1 MKKEYNDEYNKIIGN
16 IINNEEFLKTK
27 EDLHHGTNKYDHLIR
42 VSKCSFV
49 IGKFLHANTE
59 SLTRAAILHDF
70 FYGSRTEKEE
80 NSYLNHPKTAAKN
93 AKKVFNITEF
103 EEETIK
109 THMFHHVIIKKLL
122 PFINIKEK
130 ADFKGNKPKSKE
142 GWILCISDLLVS
154 IHEAGRFELSYV
166 ANLSFLIILNILFI
180 AIKN

>member
-1 MKKEYNDEYNKIIGN
+1 MKKEYNDEYNKIIKD
-16 IINNEEFLKTK
+16 IINNEYFLKTK

-42 VSKCSFV
+42 VSKCSFI
-49 IGKFLHANTE
+49 IGKLLHANVR

-93 AKKVFNITEF
+93 AKEVFNISTI
-103 EEETIK
+103 EEDTIK
-109 THMFHHVIIKKLL
+109 THMFHHVILKKLI

-130 ADFKGNKPKSKE
+130 ANFKENKPKSKE
-142 GWILCISDLLVS
+142 GWILCLSDLLVS

-166 ANLSFLIILNILFI
+166 TSLSFLVILNILFI
-180 AIKN
+180 KH